1 MEATTLSGRR
11 FSKGNV
17 KMVTKTSEPFT
28 ALVMS
33 HDAKDFGGVGNYLAI
48 MKRRM
53 RPTTRVHRF
62 VSGRRH
68 GESSKLDTIKRLASD
83 YVRFFVLMMRR
94 RFDIVHFNPEMDLR
108 SFPRESLFMFL
119 LVLMRQPYVVFHH
132 GWNWDELKIILS
144 RPIQK
149 RWLFF
154 HLKRAGRVIVCS
166 RSFRDALIENGLEPD
181 RVVIITTMFDGN
193 LLNNRDHA
201 KDLHLEAPRLLF
213 MARFVKEKGV
223 YELIESVK
231 LLKDEF
237 PGLKLVM
244 GGAGAEDE
252 GMRAFAKEQDL
263 MDHVI
268 FPGYIRR
275 NEKAKAFADA
285 TIFILPSNFW
295 EGLPNAAIEAM
306 GSGLPIISTRVAG
319 LPEVMDDPDNGIFLE
334 KVTPEHI
341 ADAVRKM
348 LRDPEYLRATSER
361 NAEKAWRNYESAIV
375 SRQIEAVYHAALDKS
390 APPKGS
396 MTELSQT

>member
-1 MEATTLSGRR
+1 ME
-11 FSKGNV
+11 K
-17 KMVTKTSEPFT
+17 SEPFT

-33 HDAKDFGGVGNYLAI
+33 HDARDFGGVGNYLAI
-48 MKRRM
+48 MKRRI

-68 GESSKLDTIKRLASD
+68 GEASKLDTLKRLVGD
-83 YVRFFVLMMRR
+83 YVRFFILMMRR

-144 RPIQK
+144 RPLLK

-166 RSFRDALIENGLEPD
+166 RSFRDALIENGLDPD
-181 RVVIITTMFDGN
+181 CVVIITTMFDGD
-193 LLNNRDHA
+193 LLNNRDTV
-201 KDLHLEAPRLLF
+201 KDLNLEKPTLLF

-237 PGLKLVM
+237 PGLRLVM
-244 GGAGAEDE
+244 GGAGAEE
-252 GMRAFAKEQDL
+252 AGMKARAEELGL

-275 NEKAKAFADA
+275 NEKAQAFAEA
-285 TIFILPSNFW
+285 TIFVLPSNFW

-319 LPEVMDDPDNGIFLE
+319 LPEVMDDPDNGLFLDE
-334 KVTPEHI
+334 VTPEHI
-341 ADAVRKM
+341 ADKVRIM
-348 LRDPEYLRATSER
+348 LRDPGYMAATSKR
-361 NAEKAWRNYESAIV
+361 NSDKAWQRYESAIV
-375 SRQIEAVYHAALDKS
+375 SRQIEAVYHSVCDQS
-390 APPKGS
+390 APPQGS
-396 MTELSQT
+396 ISKLGQT